1 MPVVWFRILDQQ
13 LTHYTDTHIRMGFND
28 NCFEWWQYFII
39 PWIAGFVGWGTNVL
53 ALEMTFKPI
62 DFFGI
67 ELFRIKEQPWGL
79 FGWQGIIP
87 TKAEKM
93 ASICFELMTTRLL
106 NIREIFNRLK
116 PEKFSE
122 VMEDGVLLLM
132 DEILDE
138 VGMEY
143 MPEVWTKLPQEVRD
157 EMVVVAHQASDEFL
171 TAFMTDM
178 QKHVDDILDMKQMT
192 VSACVQNKPLI
203 NKIFQECGDKEF
215 RFIRRSGF
223 YFGFLFGCVQ
233 MIIWFFYTGSWILP
247 LAGFLVGWATN
258 WLALKVIFRP
268 LDPVKI
274 GCFTIQGLFLV
285 RQKEVSETFA
295 RVNCVEILHSE
306 AVWQAI
312 LTGPL
317 HKNFFAMLRAH
328 SIVFTEKMI
337 GGLKPFAVAAMGG
350 ARFAEMKED
359 IAAKISEKLPTIID
373 QSYEYMTEA
382 LDMENTIREK
392 MKGLSPAEFEG
403 VLHPAFEEDEITL
416 IMVGA
421 ILGLI
426 VGIIQLFT
434 VFAGGSNCPAPP
446 DQIT

>member
-1 MPVVWFRILDQQ
+1 
-13 LTHYTDTHIRMGFND
+13 
-28 NCFEWWQYFII
+28 
-39 PWIAGFVGWGTNVL
+39 
-53 ALEMTFKPI
+53 
-62 DFFGI
+62 
-67 ELFRIKEQPWGL
+67 
-79 FGWQGIIP
+79 
-87 TKAEKM
+87 
-93 ASICFELMTTRLL
+93 MTTRLL

-143 MPEVWTKLPQEVRD
+143 MPDVWRKLPQDVRD

-178 QKHVDDILDMKQMT
+178 QKHVDDVLDMKQMT
-192 VSACVQNKPLI
+192 VNACVQNKPLI

-215 RFIRRSGF
+215 RFIRLSGF

-233 MIIWFFYTGSWILP
+233 MVIWFFYTGSWILP

-268 LDPVKI
+268 LNPVKI

-317 HKNFFAMLRAH
+317 RKNFFAMLRAH
-328 SIVFTEKMI
+328 SIVFTEKII
-337 GGLKPFAVAAMGG
+337 GGLKPFAVAALGG

-359 IAAKISEKLPTIID
+359 VATSISEKLPSIID
-373 QSYEYMTEA
+373 QSYAYMTEA

-392 MKGLSPAEFEG
+392 MQGLSPAEFEG

-421 ILGLI
+421 ILGLL
-426 VGIIQLFT
+426 VGIMQLFT
-434 VFAGGSNCPAPP
+434 VFSGGSNCPAPP
-446 DQIT
+446 DR